1 MIAAA
6 ILPWR
11 RRDIFE
17 NSPIS
22 RFRIA
27 GIPVITITGVVS
39 AIFLVFMLVEWSLN
53 SVYGTS
59 FSISKASPIY
69 FGATYLAAIV
79 IYVVARMVRKR
90 QGIDLARIHREI
102 PVE

>member
-1 MIAAA
+1 M
-6 ILPWR
+6 PWR

-17 NSPIS
+17 NSPIA
-22 RFRIA
+22 RFRVA

-39 AIFLVFMLVEWSLN
+39 AIFILFMLAEWSFN
-53 SVYGTS
+53 VVYGTA
-59 FSISKASPIY
+59 FSLNATSPIY
-69 FGATYLAAIV
+69 FGVTYVVAIV
-79 IYVVARMVRKR
+79 IYLVARMVRKQ